1 MCDPLW
7 FSPFAQQG
15 SGSLLKTIRRL
26 EMNTRDKHDADGN
39 VNQDVDRTRLMLIGG
54 LFASGCLLANPV
66 EVFGQENN
74 DGPASHLLALNL
86 GKMHE
91 QIEVPAT
98 ISITQLKRDC
108 EQILAI
114 LAKSPNDVQDFVAK
128 VHGGDHQGARKIVER
143 IGLTEEAFSSKGGGF
158 WHLLLLAAAAYLIH
172 RFAGK

>member
-1 MCDPLW
+1 
-7 FSPFAQQG
+7 
-15 SGSLLKTIRRL
+15 
-26 EMNTRDKHDADGN
+26 MNTRDKHDADGN

-54 LFASGCLLANPV
+54 LFASGCLLANPIA
-66 EVFGQENN
+66 VFGEQNN
-74 DGPASHLLALNL
+74 EGIASPALALNL

-98 ISITQLKRDC
+98 ISVTQLKRDC

-143 IGLTEEAFSSKGGGF
+143 IGLTEESFSSHGGGF
-158 WHLLLLAAAAYLIH
+158 FHLLLLAAAAYLIH
-172 RFAGK
+172 RYLGK

>member
-1 MCDPLW
+1 
-7 FSPFAQQG
+7 
-15 SGSLLKTIRRL
+15 
-26 EMNTRDKHDADGN
+26 MNTRNKHDADGN
-39 VNQDVDRTRLMLIGG
+39 IDQGVDRSRLMLIGG
-54 LFASGCLLANPV
+54 LFASGCLLANPA
-66 EVFGQENN
+66 EIFGQDS
-74 DGPASHLLALNL
+74 DGAASPILSLNL
-86 GKMHE
+86 GKIHE

-143 IGLTEEAFSSKGGGF
+143 IGFTEEAFSAQGGGF

-172 RFAGK
+172 RYLAK